1 MTALCEL
8 CHVDKE
14 YPQPSGGIVKVLE
27 DVSLEV
33 RDHEILALLGPSGC
47 GKSTL
52 LRILSGL
59 LAAEKGEV
67 RYHGEILHGINPG
80 VAFAF
85 QSAALLPWLTVVEN
99 IVEPLRARGLAEGPA
114 HVAADRV
121 VHLVGL
127 AGFEDAYPREL
138 SGGMKQRVGIA
149 RALAVEPEILCMD
162 EPFSQVD
169 ALTAETLRGEVV
181 RFWSDKA
188 TNPKTILLVSH
199 DVKEVVLMATRIVV
213 MAARPGRIRQIIEN
227 PLPYPRDPRAQGFQR
242 LVDQIHAVITET
254 DLPDEPPAPAPGV
267 HPVRKG
273 AWEPLPEASGSEI
286 VGLLEVLDDR
296 GGAEN
301 VFSLAEDL
309 GREFGIV
316 IGVVKAAELLDL
328 ADTPKQDVV
337 LTDNGKKFLK
347 LSVPER
353 KRWFRGAVLELRI
366 FTDTLDAIGKS
377 EGRSLDEDVLRS
389 LLALRLPYE
398 NGERVFNTL
407 VNWGRY
413 ADLFDHDPV
422 RGRLFVEQSQ
432 VERTPPEGVPP
443 VPPAEPPSAV

>member
-1 MTALCEL
+1 MTSLCEL
-8 CHVDKE
+8 RKIDKD

-27 DVSLEV
+27 DVNLEV

-52 LRILSGL
+52 LRILCGL
-59 LAAEKGEV
+59 LQPERGEV
-67 RYHGEILHGINPG
+67 LYHGTPLEGINPG
-80 VAFAF
+80 VGFAF

-114 HVAADRV
+114 LKAADRV

-169 ALTAETLRGEVV
+169 ALTAETLRGEVI
-181 RFWSDKA
+181 RFWGDKES
-188 TNPKTILLVSH
+188 NPKTILLVSH
-199 DVKEVVLMATRIVV
+199 DVKEVVFMATRIVV
-213 MAARPGRIRQIIEN
+213 MAARPGRIRTIVEN
-227 PLPYPRDPRAQGFQR
+227 SLPFPRDPRAPGFGR

-254 DLPDEPPAPAPGV
+254 EIPDEPPAPAAGV
-267 HPVRKG
+267 HPSRPG
-273 AWEPLPEASGSEI
+273 AWEPLPEANVSEV

-296 GGAEN
+296 GGREN
-301 VFSLAEDL
+301 VFALAEDL
-309 GREFGIV
+309 GREFGI
-316 IGVVKAAELLDL
+316 ILGVVKAAELLDL

-337 LTDNGKKFLK
+337 LTDAGKRFLK

-353 KRWFRGAVLELRI
+353 KKAFREAMLSLRI
-366 FTDTLDAIGKS
+366 FSETVDQIGRAP
-377 EGRSLDEDVLRS
+377 ERSLDEDVVRS
-389 LLALRLPYE
+389 SVALRLPYE
-398 NGERVFNTL
+398 DGERVFNTL

-413 ADLFDHDPV
+413 TDLFDHDPI
-422 RGRLFVEQSQ
+422 RGRLFID
-432 VERTPPEGVPP
+432 P
-443 VPPAEPPSAV
+443 VDPVHPVAHAPGPVA